1 MSRAFVGVTFLI
13 CATLFCAS
21 VSGVFATWRY
31 AEDSV
36 VEQEQEVQL
45 NLYHAIFVPEE
56 MPSDE
61 VAVVQRLNDILNGNY
76 STETI
81 TDSLDYL
88 INETIQVYWGGNRY
102 ADPYVGSMD
111 LNFAEQISELFSD
124 VLTESHV
131 SFILKNQ
138 DLHGDGYKEI
148 AMYST
153 SDPLDCERE
162 YDGVVC
168 VYVSVFT
175 PTVDER
181 KTVTGYT
188 LVCESMRGYCSE
200 VFYDAES
207 HTPSFSTD
215 EWRDD
220 IGYWDWYTNAPKR
233 VPENALSIYGDKEMR
248 LDYAS
253 YNKAYEYEPGMWGTT
268 VPYGQRLWECL
279 LNKIPYIY

>member
-1 MSRAFVGVTFLI
+1 MRKTTAFFPILLSILI
-13 CATLFCAS
+13 LSAS
-21 VSGVFATWRY
+21 VSGVFATWIFS
-31 AEDSV
+31 EDRPNPSETDV
-36 VEQEQEVQL
+36 P
-45 NLYHAIFVPEE
+45 LYMDEFLYVPDDMPEE
-56 MPSDE
+56 E
-61 VAVVQRLNDILNGNY
+61 VSTLQRLSDVLNNKY
-76 STETI
+76 TTDKI
-81 TDSLDYL
+81 TNSRDYL
-88 INETIQVYWGGNRY
+88 INETIQVYWGGNIY

-138 DLHGDGYKEI
+138 DLNGDGYKEI